1 MILTE
6 KETLALKELQQQ
18 EKVCMEHYTLY
29 ANTAKDCG
37 LRDLFLLLQFF
48 ECKCFFFC

>member
-18 EKVCMEHYTLY
+18 EKVCMEHYTL
-29 ANTAKDCG
+29 C
-37 LRDLFLLLQFF
+37 LLYTSR
-48 ECKCFFFC
+48 CV